1 MINKSAADKLVDKID
16 KLTQARQRLI
26 DNKNIANSSIQNKM
40 KALEYKVWQNQVIV
54 DSKVNEI
61 DRKIDKAKRDLLSEK
76 EYVHGSSHHCAVET
90 NLTRN
95 HEVAGSIPGLALW
108 VKDPAL
114 P

>member
-76 EYVHGSSHHCAVET
+76 EYVQ
-90 NLTRN
+90 
-95 HEVAGSIPGLALW
+95 SIIPTDQKPLNITANS
-108 VKDPAL
+108 KTK
-114 P
+114 

>member
-1 MINKSAADKLVDKID
+1 MLNKSAADKLVDKID

-76 EYVHGSSHHCAVET
+76 EYVQ
-90 NLTRN
+90 
-95 HEVAGSIPGLALW
+95 SIIPTDQKPLNITANN
-108 VKDPAL
+108 KTK
-114 P
+114 

>member
-1 MINKSAADKLVDKID
+1 MLNKSAADKLVDKID

-76 EYVHGSSHHCAVET
+76 EYVQ
-90 NLTRN
+90 
-95 HEVAGSIPGLALW
+95 SIIPTDQKPLNITANS
-108 VKDPAL
+108 KTK
-114 P
+114 

>member
-61 DRKIDKAKRDLLSEK
+61 DRKIDKAKRELLSAK
-76 EYVHGSSHHCAVET
+76 EYVQ
-90 NLTRN
+90 
-95 HEVAGSIPGLALW
+95 SIIPTDQKPLNITANN
-108 VKDPAL
+108 KTK
-114 P
+114 

>member
-76 EYVHGSSHHCAVET
+76 EYVQ
-90 NLTRN
+90 
-95 HEVAGSIPGLALW
+95 SIIPTDQKPLNITANN
-108 VKDPAL
+108 KTK
-114 P
+114 

>member
-76 EYVHGSSHHCAVET
+76 EYVQ
-90 NLTRN
+90 
-95 HEVAGSIPGLALW
+95 SIIPTDQKPLNITANS
-108 VKDPAL
+108 KSK
-114 P
+114 

>member
-1 MINKSAADKLVDKID
+1 MLNKSAADKWVDKID

-76 EYVHGSSHHCAVET
+76 EYVQ
-90 NLTRN
+90 
-95 HEVAGSIPGLALW
+95 SIIPTDQKPLNITANS
-108 VKDPAL
+108 KTK
-114 P
+114 

>member
-1 MINKSAADKLVDKID
+1 MLNKSAADKLVDKID

-76 EYVHGSSHHCAVET
+76 EYVQ
-90 NLTRN
+90 
-95 HEVAGSIPGLALW
+95 SIIPTDQKPLNITANSK
-108 VKDPAL
+108 VK
-114 P
+114 

>member
-1 MINKSAADKLVDKID
+1 MLNKSAADKLVDKID

-76 EYVHGSSHHCAVET
+76 EYVQ
-90 NLTRN
+90 
-95 HEVAGSIPGLALW
+95 SIIPTDQKPLNITANNK
-108 VKDPAL
+108 VK
-114 P
+114 

>member
-1 MINKSAADKLVDKID
+1 MLNKSAADKLVDKID

-26 DNKNIANSSIQNKM
+26 DNKNIANSSMQNKM

-76 EYVHGSSHHCAVET
+76 EYVQ
-90 NLTRN
+90 
-95 HEVAGSIPGLALW
+95 SIIPTDQKPLNITANS
-108 VKDPAL
+108 KTK
-114 P
+114 

>member
-40 KALEYKVWQNQVIV
+40 KALEYKVWQNQAIV

-76 EYVHGSSHHCAVET
+76 EYVQ
-90 NLTRN
+90 
-95 HEVAGSIPGLALW
+95 SIIPTDQKPLNITANNK
-108 VKDPAL
+108 VK
-114 P
+114 

>member
-76 EYVHGSSHHCAVET
+76 EYVQ
-90 NLTRN
+90 
-95 HEVAGSIPGLALW
+95 SIIPTDQKPLNITANNK
-108 VKDPAL
+108 VK
-114 P
+114 

>member
-76 EYVHGSSHHCAVET
+76 EYVQ
-90 NLTRN
+90 
-95 HEVAGSIPGLALW
+95 SIIPTDQKPLNITASN
-108 VKDPAL
+108 KSK
-114 P
+114 

>member
-76 EYVHGSSHHCAVET
+76 EYVQ
-90 NLTRN
+90 
-95 HEVAGSIPGLALW
+95 SIIPTDQKPLNITANN
-108 VKDPAL
+108 KAK
-114 P
+114 